1 MQSLQLL
8 PAEPILAELA
18 ELSRKLDAALA
29 ASEQGTTPLYLPA
42 GQLGRLFGMG
52 KHTVAKHLC
61 LARYNQA
68 IRTLTPDLED
78 GTRCL
83 TLYNVADFEA
93 WLARRS
99 PTL

>member
-1 MQSLQLL
+1 MTTTVQYL
-8 PAEPILAELA
+8 PAEPVLTELATLSSKLDRALAEA
-18 ELSRKLDAALA
+18 
-29 ASEQGTTPLYLPA
+29 EQGHTPLYLPA

-52 KHTVAKHLC
+52 KHTVAKHLT
-61 LARYNQA
+61 LARCRGA

-83 TLYNVADFEA
+83 TLYNVADFET

-99 PTL
+99 NV

>member
-1 MQSLQLL
+1 MQTLTML
-8 PAEPILAELA
+8 PAEPILTQLA
-18 ELSRKLDAALA
+18 ELSGKLDRALA
-29 ASEQGTTPLYLPA
+29 AAAEQGGTPLYLPA

-61 LARYNQA
+61 LARCRGA

-99 PTL
+99 